1 MTSSQRADTRRAAL
15 PFAPWVFGACLLV
28 LWWGLAA
35 SGSFPAFM
43 LPSPDAVGSR
53 LLSDLADPVLWP
65 YAGRTFAAAVGGCV
79 LGAAVA
85 LPLATAIHTWRVVDA
100 ALTPFLGATQAIPA
114 IAIAPLLVLWTGYGL
129 GPITLLCALLVF
141 FPILI
146 AAVVGLRHVDGS
158 VVDAARMDGASGWA
172 LLVHIEIPMALPTI
186 LAGLRNGFALSVTG
200 AIVGEMVMG
209 GQGLGQ
215 LLTIQR
221 DALDTAGMF
230 ATIIVLCLM
239 ASLLYGA
246 IRHVERT
253 SRTVAALTPDR
264 KASS

>member
-1 MTSSQRADTRRAAL
+1 MTSTRPADTRRAAFPL
-15 PFAPWVFGACLLV
+15 APWLFGAVLLAG
-28 LWWGLAA
+28 WWALAA

-43 LPSPDAVGSR
+43 LPSPDAVASR
-53 LLSDLADPVLWP
+53 LLADLVNTTLWP
-65 YAGRTFAAAVGGCV
+65 YAGRTFAAAVGGCL
-79 LGAAVA
+79 LGAVVA

-100 ALTPFLGATQAIPA
+100 ALSPLLGATQAIPA
-114 IAIAPLLVLWTGYGL
+114 IAIAPLLVLWVGYGL

-146 AAVVGLRHVDGS
+146 ASVVGLRHVNGS
-158 VVDAARMDGASGWA
+158 VVDAARMDGASRAA

-221 DALDTAGMF
+221 DSLDTAGMF

-253 SRTVAALTPDR
+253 SRTVADLTPAR
-264 KASS
+264 TP